1 MKTLLI
7 RDLPEETL
15 AGLKRRAERHRRS
28 LQKEVHVLL
37 EEASRMQPVEE
48 GEPERLRLRR
58 VCTGGKGTW
67 RREEFYRDD
76 GR

>member
-7 RDLPEETL
+7 RDLTEETL

-28 LQKEVHVLL
+28 LQKEVRLLL
-37 EEASRMQPVEE
+37 EEASRMQPAAE
-48 GEPERLRLRR
+48 GETERLRLRR
-58 VCTGGKGTW
+58 VRTGCKGTW
-67 RREEFYRDD
+67 RREEFYGDD